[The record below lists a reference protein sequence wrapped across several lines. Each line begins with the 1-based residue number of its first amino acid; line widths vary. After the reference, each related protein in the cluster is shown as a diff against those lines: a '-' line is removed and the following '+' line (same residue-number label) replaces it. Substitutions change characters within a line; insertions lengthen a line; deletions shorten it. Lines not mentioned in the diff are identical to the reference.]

1 MVFRS
6 GWVAGAARA
15 SAELSQYVACN
26 PERLSG
32 EEVLHLLCCLPLRH
46 LLRLASSV
54 LSFLCFPTISPAL
67 LLHRPRAT
75 RRVVLLLR
83 STSSSSSSSSSSLS
97 SSSSDGYD
105 SALYRPHSD

>member
-32 EEVLHLLCCLPLRH
+32 EEVLRLLCCLPLRH

-54 LSFLCFPTISPAL
+54 LSFLCFPTL
-67 LLHRPRAT
+67 LLHLRRPRAT

-83 STSSSSSSSSSSLS
+83 STSSSSSSSLSS